1 MLLLK
6 LMQEKGVAPLAVGT
20 ELQLGPRD
28 AAKPGPTE
36 PLAESEAAPASAA
49 RPVNFLW
56 ESRLFLAYGY
66 FMRKV
71 GCFPGLRL
79 IFTYN
84 YLHISLQFWILNWRH
99 MNPAMHVKRSVT
111 KIT

>member
-1 MLLLK
+1 MHS
-6 LMQEKGVAPLAVGT
+6 
-20 ELQLGPRD
+20 
-28 AAKPGPTE
+28 KPGPTE
-36 PLAESEAAPASAA
+36 PLAGSEPTPASAA
-49 RPVNFLW
+49 WPINFLW
-56 ESRLFLAYGY
+56 ESRLFLAYSY

-71 GCFPGLRL
+71 GCFPGLYL